1 MNTFESF
8 FNNLANAFGKSNL
21 AYMGNF
27 NDNHDNARFLNDAVT
42 GYIPEEF
49 EFYGE

>member
-27 NDNHDNARFLNDAVT
+27 NDNHDNARFLND
-42 GYIPEEF
+42 
-49 EFYGE
+49 